1 MFKVLE
7 NFGCNGVK
15 KTKGQTIDNDE
26 IIIIGNL
33 IHELI
38 EGDIVEE
45 IPVDPQP
52 DPQPIIKQRKKRGP
66 KKKV

>member
-7 NFGCNGVK
+7 NFGCNGVR
-15 KTKGQTIDNDE
+15 KTKGQTINNDE

-33 IHELI
+33 IHGLI
-38 EGDIVEE
+38 EGNIIEE
-45 IPVDPQP
+45 ILV

>member
-1 MFKVLE
+1 MFKALE

-15 KTKGQTIDNDE
+15 KTKGQSIDNDE
-26 IIIIGNL
+26 IIIIGNF
-33 IHELI
+33 IQGLI
-38 EGDIVEE
+38 EENIVEE
-45 IPVDPQP
+45 ISI